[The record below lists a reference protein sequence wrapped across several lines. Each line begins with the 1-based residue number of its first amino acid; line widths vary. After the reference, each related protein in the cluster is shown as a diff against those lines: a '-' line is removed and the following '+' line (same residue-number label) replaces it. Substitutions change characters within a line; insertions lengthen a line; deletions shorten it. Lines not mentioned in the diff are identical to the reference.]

1 MTGVGG
7 SGIHTCMEHLSFD
20 LEEVTI
26 HNDVQHHPK
35 RTNKQAQAPV
45 LLSGGIAT
53 TQRNGTARGAYT
65 CIRYVCKQ
73 QQETVAAVA
82 PNQNVPGNV
91 EYRYGAT
98 KRGHDSAVHHV
109 MGKAGAR

>member
-1 MTGVGG
+1 MAAVGG
-7 SGIHTCMEHLSFD
+7 SGIHAWKISALTHG
-20 LEEVTI
+20 EVTI
-26 HNDVQHHPK
+26 HNDVQRHPK
-35 RTNKQAQAPV
+35 QANKHARTPV

-53 TQRNGTARGAYT
+53 TQRNGTARGAYA

-73 QQETVAAVA
+73 QQETVAVVA

-91 EYRYGAT
+91 EYRYRAT
-98 KRGHDSAVHHV
+98 KSVHDSAVHHV